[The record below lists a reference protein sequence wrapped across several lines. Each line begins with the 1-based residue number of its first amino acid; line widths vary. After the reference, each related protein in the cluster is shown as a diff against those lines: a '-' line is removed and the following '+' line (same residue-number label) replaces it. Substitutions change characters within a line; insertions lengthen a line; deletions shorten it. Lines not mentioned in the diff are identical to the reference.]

1 MLEVE
6 ATKSAT
12 ANNITPKT
20 VNEHVSSTPELI
32 IATESAPL
40 AENTS
45 TTRSTTKKSTATNT
59 NLADKHNSK
68 PIEVLKNTT
77 AKIVSAV
84 SQTDNT
90 TAVSQTLDFNTFLLY
105 VLCFLLPF
113 LAVGIAT
120 GWNLGAVLINILL
133 TIFFVIPGIIHAII
147 VVSRN
152 T

>member
-1 MLEVE
+1 MSSCSSSESVVSNSFLQKRKYTKGFHKNSRATLKSTEINQEELVLEVE

-45 TTRSTTKKSTATNT
+45 TTKSTTKKSTATNT
-59 NLADKHNSK
+59 NLAVKHNSK

-77 AKIVSAV
+77 SKIVSAV

-90 TAVSQTLDFNTFLLY
+90 TAVSQTLDFNIFLL
-105 VLCFLLPF
+105 
-113 LAVGIAT
+113 
-120 GWNLGAVLINILL
+120 
-133 TIFFVIPGIIHAII
+133 
-147 VVSRN
+147 
-152 T
+152 